1 MPQDRI
7 ASIIAQARVIR
18 DGIDQARDETLVRTA
33 TLELLLGALIDLGA
47 QISDDKFREALR
59 NNVASQTMS
68 IVRTQEAFQKVLDAE
83 RAAAEARDA

>member
-7 ASIIAQARVIR
+7 ASIVAQARVIR
-18 DGIDQARDETLVRTA
+18 DGIDPAREETPVRTA
-33 TLELLLGALIDLGA
+33 TLRLLLDALIDLGA
-47 QISDDKFREALR
+47 QTSDDKFREALR

>member
-7 ASIIAQARVIR
+7 ASIVAQARVIR
-18 DGIDQARDETLVRTA
+18 DGIDPAREETLVRTA

-47 QISDDKFREALR
+47 QTSDDKFREALR

-68 IVRTQEAFQKVLDAE
+68 IARTQEAFQKVLDAE